1 MARILLLEDLPEL
14 ANVLV
19 ELLNEK
25 YQATHVADLKSA
37 KEVLATNEFDLLIF
51 DVSLPDGSGFDLYE
65 SLVKEKSRKIPVIFL
80 TGQSDLNDR
89 MKGLALGAQDY
100 ILKPFYHKELMLRVD
115 MRMQQFESQSNW
127 LMCGSLKIDKALQ
140 RAFAVDATGQDL
152 ALNLTPNEF
161 KILSLLAMNKGEVIS
176 RTKIVD
182 SVWGTDFSLSDK
194 AVNSHISNLR
204 KKIASAKCKITAAES
219 KGYYLKVTS
228 D

>member
-14 ANVLV
+14 AIVLA

-25 YQATHVADLKSA
+25 YQVTHAADLKSA
-37 KEVLATNEFDLLIF
+37 KAALAANEFDLLIL

-65 SLVKEKSRKIPVIFL
+65 SLLKEKLRKIPVIFL

-127 LMCGSLKIDKALQ
+127 LICGSLKIDKALQ
-140 RAFAVDATGQDL
+140 RAFSVDAKGQDL

-161 KILSLLAMNKGEVIS
+161 KILSLLAINKGEVIS

-204 KKIASAKCKITAAES
+204 KKIASAKCKIMTAES
-219 KGYYLKVTS
+219 KGYFLKVIS